1 MKPIAKFTVSYP
13 CNGMTYAGGYPEP
26 YDFGG
31 ACDLHRYLYDIS
43 GTTECRFLAS
53 VKSELQENEIPEQI
67 EKAKFFA
74 DIDSV
79 LVDTIDQ
86 YENMINAFQ
95 KNRVAE
101 LKELDLGRINAFYA
115 QFE

>member
-31 ACDLHRYLYDIS
+31 ACELQRYLYDIS
-43 GTTECRFLAS
+43 GETEYHLLAS
-53 VKSELQENEIPEQI
+53 VKSELQENDIPEEI
-67 EKAKFFA
+67 KKAKEFA
-74 DIDSV
+74 DIDSA
-79 LVDTIDQ
+79 LVDTTEQ
-86 YENMINAFQ
+86 YENMVKAFK
-95 KNRVAE
+95 KNRVDE
-101 LKELDLGRINAFYA
+101 LKKRDLERINSFYA

>member
-1 MKPIAKFTVSYP
+1 MKPIANFNVIYP

-31 ACDLHRYLYDIS
+31 SCELQRYLYDIS
-43 GTTECRFLAS
+43 GVTEYHLLAS
-53 VKSELQENEIPEQI
+53 VKSELQENEIPEEI
-67 EKAKFFA
+67 NKAMEFS

-79 LVDTIDQ
+79 LVDTIEQ
-86 YENMINAFQ
+86 YEALIDAFK
-95 KNRVAE
+95 KNCVDT
-101 LKELDLGRINAFYA
+101 LKRIDLERINSFYA